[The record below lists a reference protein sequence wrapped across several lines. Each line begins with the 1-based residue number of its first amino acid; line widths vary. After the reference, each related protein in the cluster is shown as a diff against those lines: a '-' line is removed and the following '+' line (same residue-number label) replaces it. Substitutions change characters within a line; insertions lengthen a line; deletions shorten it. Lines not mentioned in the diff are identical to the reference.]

1 MSWLPEKEWLYEA
14 QSHSVS
20 HERVH
25 KKSPSSLLLL
35 PRLPQG
41 PFPRDAGPN
50 GVSIKKNL
58 LLPSGGGGGRPLI
71 AALGQGQAGL

>member
-1 MSWLPEKEWLYEA
+1 MSWLSEQEWLYEA

-41 PFPRDAGPN
+41 PFSRDAGPN
-50 GVSIKKNL
+50 SVSIKKNL
-58 LLPSGGGGGRPLI
+58 PLPGGGGGKPLI
-71 AALGQGQAGL
+71 AALGQRQADL